1 MTTTEFSQEFDILY
15 NNIKSQSAPG
25 LDEYEKSVF
34 LTKAQEEI
42 VKNYFN
48 PTSNKLQQGFD
59 GSEKRQVDFAELIKS
74 ANITTSVP
82 TPGTYSSIDSRA
94 QMFLL
99 PTDVFI
105 VTNEAVTL
113 NDSVEG
119 TTYKAVVIPLNYREY
134 DRLMT
139 KPYRNPVKRQV
150 WRLMQANAATVA
162 PNGQSIVSEIISKTN
177 TSVTEYRI
185 RYVKKPQPIV
195 LESLAADG
203 LSVNG
208 ITAKT
213 ECELNPIIHREI
225 LDRAVELAKV
235 HYEAGDP
242 ASVIQVNTRNE

>member
-34 LTKAQEEI
+34 LTKAQEEL

-74 ANITTSVP
+74 TDIVASVP
-82 TPGTYSSIDSRA
+82 TPGTYESIDPRA
-94 QMFLL
+94 QVFLL
-99 PTDVFI
+99 PADVFI
-105 VTNEAVTL
+105 VTNEQVTL
-113 NDSVEG
+113 TDSVES
-119 TTYKAVVIPLNYREY
+119 TTYQAVVKPIDYREF
-134 DRLMT
+134 DRVMM
-139 KPYRNPVKRQV
+139 KPYRNPVKRQC
-150 WRLMQANAATVA
+150 WRLMQSNVSAVA

-177 TSVTEYRI
+177 TTVTSYRI
-185 RYVKKPQPIV
+185 RYVKKPQPII
-195 LESLAADG
+195 LESIAADG
-203 LSVNG
+203 LSING
-208 ITAKT
+208 VSAKT

-235 HYEAGDP
+235 SYEAGDP
-242 ASVIQVNTRNE
+242 ASLIQVNTRNE